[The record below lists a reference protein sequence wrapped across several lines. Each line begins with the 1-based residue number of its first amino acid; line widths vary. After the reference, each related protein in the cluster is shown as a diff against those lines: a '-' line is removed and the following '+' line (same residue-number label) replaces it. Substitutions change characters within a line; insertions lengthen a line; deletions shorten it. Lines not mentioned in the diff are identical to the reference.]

1 MKSKIPEIIIIDD
14 SPGAAKDYADLI
26 EAQTG
31 LKVKSF
37 VDAEK
42 LLDFV
47 AHANVKVAILDQVMP
62 GIKGTEL
69 FEKIK
74 TIDPNIRT
82 IMLTGEASTEDVAK
96 AMNTGFSLYLSK
108 GDITQLPH
116 HVLKVYTQ
124 YEVSISKK
132 LKNETSTKLFPFWKR
147 LFSPY
152 SLVSCTPY
160 GSPEVS
166 DDGECILDIYEGE
179 EKEWNSSIAIEN
191 RINIEEKSEKKLES
205 ELAVSTEWI
214 KKLASSINA
223 NITVQFSRQ
232 FSYSTQQ
239 NTAQKRTYKIPQHTD
254 EDGKS
259 VSRRVIEQFPIL
271 QYYHVVIKKVC
282 HWCKQAKYISIIVSK
297 QTNRIQTK
305 QTDYMSDNSKKVI
318 DLGIHGISKFVA
330 PRD

>member
-62 GIKGTEL
+62 EIKGTEL

-74 TIDPNIRT
+74 TIDPNIRA

-108 GDITQLPH
+108 GNITQLPH

-191 RINIEEKSEKKLES
+191 IINIEEKSEKKLES

-239 NTAQKRTYKIPQHTD
+239 NTAQKRTYKIPQHPD

>member
-62 GIKGTEL
+62 EIKGTEL

-74 TIDPNIRT
+74 NIDPNIRA

-318 DLGIHGISKFVA
+318 DLGIHGI
-330 PRD
+330 

>member
-62 GIKGTEL
+62 EIKGTEL

-74 TIDPNIRT
+74 NIDPNIRA